1 RIDLHTHSSRSDG
14 TSPPA
19 QLVAEAA
26 AAGLDVVALTD
37 HDTAE
42 GWDEAARAADEHGGT
57 LVPGMAVS
65 RPLGDRRVPLPGH
78 LPDPPHPG
86 LGAELTRILDGR
98 DGRMPQIV
106 AKLQGLGIAI
116 DEDDVHAVS
125 GDAAASGR
133 PHVADALVRAGVVQA
148 RDEAFA
154 RFLGPSG
161 PAYVRRYATPLE
173 DMITLIREAGGV
185 SVLAH
190 PWGRG
195 SRSALDADTIARLTD
210 HGLTGLEVDHQDH
223 DADDRERLRAIAADL
238 DLVVTGSSD
247 HHGTGKVDHDLGC
260 NTTAPDQLHR
270 LLEAAAAAAR
280 ASGRTVPTLAGPG
293 LG

>member
-1 RIDLHTHSSRSDG
+1 MRIDLHTHSSRSDG
-14 TSPPA
+14 TSPPGQLIA
-19 QLVAEAA
+19 QAA

-42 GWDEAARAADEHGGT
+42 GWDEAAAAAVEHGVR
-57 LVPGMAVS
+57 LVPGMEVS
-65 RPLGDRRVPLPGH
+65 CRLGNRGVHLLGY
-78 LPDPPHPG
+78 LPDPTHPG
-86 LGAELTRILDGR
+86 LAAELTRILDGR

-116 DEDDVHAVS
+116 VEDDVHAVS

-133 PHVADALVRAGVVQA
+133 PHVADALVRAGVVDD
-148 RDEAFA
+148 RDQAFA
-154 RFLGPSG
+154 RYLGPSG

-195 SRSALDADTIARLTD
+195 GRRHLDPETIARLAA
-210 HGLTGLEVDHQDH
+210 HGLTGIEVDHQDH
-223 DADDRERLRAIAADL
+223 RPEDRETLRALAREL
-238 DLVVTGSSD
+238 DLVFTGSSD
-247 HHGTGKVDHDLGC
+247 HHGTGKIDHDLGC
-260 NTTAPDQLHR
+260 HTTHPEQYER
-270 LLEAAAAAAR
+270 LLAAAADASR
-280 ASGRTVPTLAGPG
+280 ASGRPTPSVV
-293 LG
+293 